1 MFGIWC
7 SAQVPQ
13 TGGGEGG
20 TQKRPHSVLTVVHEV
35 GLGLLDIEVNG
46 IGGAVGNVE
55 VLPRVL
61 MAGLRAVLFARHPD
75 GKAGVIEPEAV
86 ERAGEAQLF
95 DGGAQVAEEGV
106 EVHGREPS
114 ATTASTTVSRAAPS
128 RTPTCDRQIQENTSK
143 MAVKASGRRQ
153 RFWWRNKSKERNL
166 WNDAA
171 SMVMETL
178 MGCDMDNISFFRHST
193 IFFSRGKRN
202 LAQMAEN
209 VVE

>member
-46 IGGAVGNVE
+46 IGGAVGDVE

-61 MAGLRAVLFARHPD
+61 VAGLRAVLLARHPD

-106 EVHGREPS
+106 EVHGREPQRHYGQHHS
-114 ATTASTTVSRAAPS
+114 QQGGTFPHAHLRQADTGKHQQDGRKGQRAPPALLVAE
-128 RTPTCDRQIQENTSK
+128 QVEG
-143 MAVKASGRRQ
+143 AELV
-153 RFWWRNKSKERNL
+153 ERCGVHGDGNADGL
-166 WNDAA
+166 
-171 SMVMETL
+171 
-178 MGCDMDNISFFRHST
+178 RH
-193 IFFSRGKRN
+193 G
-202 LAQMAEN
+202 
-209 VVE
+209 

>member
-1 MFGIWC
+1 MRRADYQPSPDSRKCLGVLIYRQRRFLLLSTALPVLDSAQQKALRFNRSGELFCMFGIWC

-95 DGGAQVAEEGV
+95 
-106 EVHGREPS
+106 
-114 ATTASTTVSRAAPS
+114 
-128 RTPTCDRQIQENTSK
+128 
-143 MAVKASGRRQ
+143 
-153 RFWWRNKSKERNL
+153 
-166 WNDAA
+166 
-171 SMVMETL
+171 
-178 MGCDMDNISFFRHST
+178 
-193 IFFSRGKRN
+193 
-202 LAQMAEN
+202 
-209 VVE
+209 